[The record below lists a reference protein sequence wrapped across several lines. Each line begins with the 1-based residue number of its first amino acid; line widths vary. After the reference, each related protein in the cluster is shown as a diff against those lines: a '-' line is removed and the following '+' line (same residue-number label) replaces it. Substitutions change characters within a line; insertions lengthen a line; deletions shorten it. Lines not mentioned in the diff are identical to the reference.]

1 MNVAGLRVYSRPP
14 AFRMG
19 LALTL
24 FLSGVAGITGAFAD
38 DDDFGFRPGNSF
50 APGNLLIS
58 RSVYDNNNPANVVA
72 GTTLL
77 PPNCVTP
84 NCVTATDSGAY
95 PFVFNNVIT
104 DTSFGIT
111 SKIVLDQ
118 LKPSG
123 KLINSLE
130 VKVPRSGDHRDQ
142 PAGDQ
147 VVTSF
152 PSKSEIAL
160 NLSTD
165 GRVVT
170 FMGYLAPINALDVS
184 NSNTPGVIDSTNPV
198 PGSYYRVVAEVDAIG
213 NFRFTKTNAY
223 SGNNGRAAI
232 LNNKNGANHIYTAG
246 NAGNGANPQPDGI
259 IVGAGTQILTAE
271 RTPLAAQTPG
281 LPTPVGSFNI
291 TQLGLKADK
300 IGKDTNFRGLT
311 IANNVV
317 YLTKGSGSNGI
328 NTVYFIDA
336 TGFDG
341 NGKPLACP
349 TGVGL
354 PGATA
359 TLPAAPIPYD
369 ATKLQTL
376 GIVPNNMCI
385 LKGFPTTLAKATTT
399 PVSFPFGVWFAD
411 AKTLYVADEGD
422 GTNTFDQS
430 AGKYAHA
437 ASQTGAGLQKWVFD
451 STLGAWKLAYVL
463 QAGLNLG
470 VPYTVAGY
478 PTGQNPK
485 TSLPWAPAADGLR
498 NIVGRVNRD
507 GTATIWAITST
518 VSGGGDQGADPNQL
532 VMITDNLTATSAPAG
547 ETFAAIRTARFG
559 EVLRGVSFTPGTDR
573 DRLVDADD
581 HRGDDHH

>member
-1 MNVAGLRVYSRPP
+1 MNVLRVYGRPS

-19 LALTL
+19 LAVTL
-24 FLSGVAGITGAFAD
+24 FLSSVAGTTGAFAD

-58 RSVYDNNNPANVVA
+58 RSVYDNNPTNVVA
-72 GTTLL
+72 GSTLL
-77 PPNCVTP
+77 PPNCVAP

-95 PFVFNNVIT
+95 PFVFNNDVV
-104 DTSFGIT
+104 DSSFGIT
-111 SKIVLDQ
+111 AKIVLDQ
-118 LKPSG
+118 LRPSG

-130 VKVPRSGDHRDQ
+130 VRVPHAEDHRDR
-142 PAGDQ
+142 PTGDQ

-165 GRVVT
+165 GRAVT
-170 FMGYLAPINALDVS
+170 FMGYLAPLNALDVS
-184 NSNTPGVIDSTNPV
+184 NSNTPAVIDPTDPV
-198 PGSYYRVVAEVDAIG
+198 PGSYYRVVAEVDAFG
-213 NFRFTKTNAY
+213 NFHFTKTNAY

-232 LNNKNGANHIYTAG
+232 LNNKNGANLVYTVG
-246 NAGNGANPQPDGI
+246 NAGNGANPQPNGI
-259 IVGAGTQILTAE
+259 IVGAGAQILTAE

-281 LPTPVGSFNI
+281 LPTPVGSFNV

-300 IGKDTNFRGLT
+300 TGKDTNFRGLSVF
-311 IANNVV
+311 NNVIYV
-317 YLTKGSGSNGI
+317 TKGSGGNGI

-359 TLPAAPIPYD
+359 TLPAAPISYD

-376 GIVPNNMCI
+376 GVTPYNMCI
-385 LKGFPTTLAKATTT
+385 LKGFPTTPAKTAT
-399 PVSFPFGVWFAD
+399 SFPFGVWFAD

-422 GTNTFDQS
+422 GTNTFDS
-430 AGKYAHA
+430 ISGKYTTA
-437 ASQTGAGLQKWVFD
+437 AAQTGAGLQKWVFD

-532 VMITDNLTATSAPAG
+532 VMITDNLAATSAPAG
-547 ETFAAIRTARFG
+547 ESFASIRTARFG

-581 HRGDDHH
+581 HRDDDHH